1 MAPDMAIPQSNNLDA
16 KRRQF
21 TDYLKTF
28 SWASNQVN
36 LCPESE
42 SESAIEKYLLHVT
55 DVKYGHLLGDIE
67 EEYER
72 AIWLRREAMSRN
84 WNSFEQLIQNAN
96 EFVLNLTDSHYLTAL
111 GELAHLTPQSESARP
126 SDSILFSPIPIPDA
140 PPLAF
145 DDYLDLCEGPHVFGA
160 RILWWCAAAQ
170 TPERFGYS
178 PQFTNQLASQPFW
191 FTERSSTSIVANH
204 RPLDL
209 LRHAVERFLA
219 TPQPIQKEI
228 SVIEQEPDGL
238 LPGNEFRFRGV
249 TAKFTATPLHALE
262 VLWEQRTHKIER
274 RSFEKKIWKDD
285 IPSDSTVSSL
295 VSRLN
300 KQLYEGGL
308 SRYLLVRCHD
318 GIVELEITEHE

>member
-1 MAPDMAIPQSNNLDA
+1 MAPGMAIPQSDNLDA

-21 TDYLKTF
+21 TTFLKTF
-28 SWASNQVN
+28 SWAYKQVN
-36 LCPESE
+36 LCPE
-42 SESAIEKYLLHVT
+42 SESAIEKYLLHVA

-72 AIWLRREAMSRN
+72 AIWLRREAMTRN
-84 WNSFEQLIQNAN
+84 WSPFEQLIQNAN
-96 EFVLNLTDSHYLTAL
+96 EYVLTLADSHYLTAL

-126 SDSILFSPIPIPDA
+126 SNSIPFGPIPFPNA

-170 TPERFGYS
+170 TPEEFGYS

-191 FTERSSTSIVANH
+191 FTERASTSIVANQ

-209 LRHAVERFLA
+209 LRHAVERILA
-219 TPQPIQKEI
+219 TPQQIQKES
-228 SVIEQEPDGL
+228 SVSEQEPDGP
-238 LPGNEFRFRGV
+238 LPGNEFRFRGI
-249 TAKFTATPLHALE
+249 TAKLTPKPFEALLI
-262 VLWEQRTHKIER
+262 LWRQRTHKMER
-274 RSFEKKIWKDD
+274 RSFENEIWRDE

-300 KQLYEGGL
+300 TQLDKGGL
-308 SRYLLVRCHD
+308 SRYLVVRIHD
-318 GIVELEITEHE
+318 GIVELEVTDRE